1 MPTMKLKKGD
11 KVVII
16 AGSDKGKQATIRG
29 INLKSERVLL
39 EGEGLAKVK
48 KHVKPSQ
55 SNPDGGIMELD
66 KPIHASNVML
76 LDPKAK
82 KPTRI
87 GYKTVTKKVK
97 KQEETKKVRFA
108 KKSGEV
114 LE

>member
-1 MPTMKLKKGD
+1 MKFKKGD

-16 AGSDKGKQATIRG
+16 SGQDKGKQGTISK
-29 INLKSERVLL
+29 LLTKSERVIL

-55 SNPDGGIMELD
+55 INPDGGIMDIE
-66 KPIHASNVML
+66 KPIHVSNVML

-87 GYKTVTKKVK
+87 GYKEVTKKVK
-97 KQEETKKVRFA
+97 KQDKTEKVRYA

-114 LE
+114 LD